1 MEESSCC
8 ILNGLDEVS
17 VVDGQLVVFSK
28 NRSDAIILQVLEGYL
43 LGISLNKVILSLELV
58 QDNCILD
65 VVYSLCLWQ

>member
-1 MEESSCC
+1 MEESSGC
-8 ILNGLDEVS
+8 ILDGLNKVS

-28 NRSDAIILQVLEGYL
+28 NRSDAIVLQVLEGYL
-43 LGISLNKVILSLELV
+43 LGISLNKVILSLEIV

>member
-1 MEESSCC
+1 MEESSGC
-8 ILNGLDEVS
+8 ILDGLNKAS

-28 NRSDAIILQVLEGYL
+28 NRSDAIVLQVLEGYL
-43 LGISLNKVILSLELV
+43 LGISLNKVILSLEIV